1 MFKKLFFF
9 CVTALLCSA
18 ISAQTVVLTFSGRD
32 ALDRYIQLNRVTVS
46 NLTRGWQETL
56 IWPDTILTLQQGS
69 GIDEME
75 TSNALQLLQNNPN
88 PFNGTTQLNLSLANA
103 GRVTLEIADVI
114 GRTVVVTNDF
124 SSLQAGYHQFQITL
138 SKTGTYVATVRQD
151 GKSASIKMLC
161 NGGGNAD
168 RIEYTGTVQPNEYL
182 AIQAKSLTR
191 GVSDNLF
198 VPGDQMEYVGYATF
212 SGSEFASQTISQEQQ
227 GSESFRLRFDP
238 VMSDP
243 TDGQPCPSTPTLTDI
258 DGNVYN
264 TVQLGSQCWMQQN
277 LRTKHTADGAPIS
290 MGAGASDVKML
301 YYYPDSNA
309 SNQEDYGLLYNWVA
323 VMNGAESSFSV
334 PSNVQGICPD
344 GWHVPS
350 LQEWQT
356 LISYVSTQG
365 QYTCGGNNIGKAL
378 AGTSGWLNNPSS
390 PEPMCEIGYHPERN
404 NATNFTGM
412 PAGNFV
418 GTRITNFGK
427 YAIFWSSTSCDSSNV
442 SVLYLAYTNVTTL
455 HIPIGGHNK
464 TYGESVRCVR
474 NEGNTGGGG
483 GQGGGGGT
491 NVSGSCTVSYVNA
504 NETGSGG
511 QITSVKDYDNNSYS
525 VVQIGSQCWMQQN
538 LRTRHYADG
547 TQIRQGSNTPFPL
560 TTSTS
565 YWFYPA
571 DNSSYEAIYGLLYNW
586 KAAIRTLSDAS
597 TSNPSGVQGI
607 CPNGWHLPS
616 AAEYAQLTEYVM
628 NQDEYI
634 CNPDNRDYVSY
645 AFASNDYWESSPIP
659 CSPGYN
665 PSSNNATGFDALPA
679 GQWAETTSLVNRC
692 ASFWGASANNNY
704 QNAYSW
710 NLMMGHPYPVV
721 SYDMSEWGYS
731 VRCVRD

>member
-114 GRTVVVTNDF
+114 GRTVVVTKDF

-182 AIQAKSLTR
+182 AIQAKSLIR

-238 VMSDP
+238 VMADP

-258 DGNVYN
+258 DGNIYT

-277 LRTKHTADGAPIS
+277 LRTKRTADGESIS

-301 YYYPDSNA
+301 YYYPDSSA
-309 SNQEDYGLLYNWVA
+309 SNQEEYGLLYNWVA
-323 VMNGAESSFSV
+323 VMNGAESSSSN

-404 NATNFTGM
+404 NASNFTGM

-427 YAIFWSSTSCDSSNV
+427 YAIFWSSTSCSSDNV

-455 HIPIGGHNK
+455 HIPTDGHDK

-474 NEGNTGGGG
+474 DEGNTSGGG
-483 GQGGGGGT
+483 GQGGGGGGQGFT
-491 NVSGSCTVSYVNA
+491 CGTSTITDVDDNVYNT
-504 NETGSGG
+504 
-511 QITSVKDYDNNSYS
+511 
-525 VVQIGSQCWMQQN
+525 VQIGNQCWMRDN
-538 LRTRHYADG
+538 LRTKHYADG
-547 TQIRQGSNTPFPL
+547 TRIRQGSNTPFHL
-560 TTSTS
+560 TTSIS

-616 AAEYAQLTEYVM
+616 EAEYTQLTVYVM
-628 NQDEYI
+628 NQNEYI
-634 CNPDNRDYVSY
+634 CNPDYRDYVSY
-645 AFASNDYWESSPIP
+645 AFASNDYWESSPVA

-665 PSSNNATGFDALPA
+665 LSSNNGTGFDALPA

-692 ASFWGASANNNY
+692 ASFWGASANANSSGEY
-704 QNAYSW
+704 SAYSW
-710 NLMMGHPYPVV
+710 NLMFGHPYPVV
-721 SYDMSEWGYS
+721 SYDMAEWGYS
-731 VRCVRD
+731 VRCVKD